1 MKKNIVIILAILIL
15 PMLVYGGLKL
25 NMDKRVENQA
35 VAQVGQN
42 MPQVIKFSSQM
53 CKDCI
58 EMGKLFN
65 EIMSDFNSYIKFINI
80 DAQKTDK
87 QTQNLIRK
95 YKVNVVPTIIY
106 INKDGKE
113 VRKTEGI
120 VSENNLRL
128 YLNEIK

>member
-1 MKKNIVIILAILIL
+1 MKNIVIILAIIIL
-15 PMLVYGGLKL
+15 PMLIYGGLKL
-25 NMDKRVENQA
+25 NIDKRVENQA
-35 VAQVGQN
+35 NAQISQNMAQVL
-42 MPQVIKFSSQM
+42 KFSSKM

-65 EIMSDFNSYIKFINI
+65 EVMPDYDNDIKFINI
-80 DAQKTDK
+80 DAQNTDK
-87 QTQNLIRK
+87 NTQNLIRK
-95 YKVNVVPTIIY
+95 YKVNVVPTVIY
-106 INKDGKE
+106 INKEGKE

>member
-65 EIMSDFNSYIKFINI
+65 EIMPDYNSYIKFINI
-80 DAQKTDK
+80 NAQKTDK

>member
-1 MKKNIVIILAILIL
+1 
-15 PMLVYGGLKL
+15 
-25 NMDKRVENQA
+25 
-35 VAQVGQN
+35 
-42 MPQVIKFSSQM
+42 
-53 CKDCI
+53 
-58 EMGKLFN
+58 MGKLFN
-65 EIMSDFNSYIKFINI
+65 EIMPDYNSYIKFINI